1 MKKLV
6 LVVLAA
12 VFALGLSFADGITFG
27 SWGRG
32 IFIGAANAL
41 VKGDGE
47 TSSSNKVVTGTHQS
61 WGGAGPRV
69 GLSIQGSSEKLG
81 FNLDIDANG
90 TKFELGGN
98 ADIWIKPIEQIKLV
112 FGKMDHNE
120 LRGDATFGLW
130 DWDRIGVIGK
140 TDEEGWTFPDIFDV
154 NGFSAIFYP
163 IEGLT
168 LGFAVPIDL
177 DNDKP
182 KTLPDAYIH
191 GAKYGAAYTIAN
203 IGTIKAGAV
212 TKPFPAADATA
223 DADVSAR
230 KVYTSNAGAKSIL
243 DIVASFDFTLV
254 DNLLVSVGTAIPTYS
269 YVDTNKKSSTD
280 IRAYGRYEIDS
291 FKIHALAGTRI
302 GTYDNNTSNTQRSGG
317 QFGFRVGA
325 GVDYAFENSIGLFA
339 DLQYA
344 NGIWMAND
352 SSVNKDA
359 FTFGLGVT
367 KEFSNGLI
375 GIAFEATTN
384 GGNSTYS
391 RYKQEKLETFA
402 WEIPIRF
409 EYSF

>member
-12 VFALGLSFADGITFG
+12 VFAAGLSFADGITFG

-32 IFIGAANAL
+32 IFIGAANAY
-41 VKGDGE
+41 VTGDGE
-47 TSSSNKVVTGTHQS
+47 TSPSNKVVTGTHQS

-69 GLSIQGSSEKLG
+69 GLSIQGSSEKVG
-81 FNLDIDANG
+81 FNLDFFADG
-90 TKFELGGN
+90 TNAGLGDN
-98 ADIWIKPIEQIKLV
+98 ADLWIKPIEQIKLV

-120 LRGDATFGLW
+120 LRGDAVFGLW

-154 NGFSAIFYP
+154 QGFSAIFYP
-163 IEGLT
+163 IEGLSF
-168 LGFAVPIDL
+168 GFAVPIDL
-177 DNDKP
+177 TAESSGASKA
-182 KTLPDAYIH
+182 KTLTDAYIH

-203 IGTIKAGAV
+203 LGTIKAGAV
-212 TKPFPAADATA
+212 TKSVSDTGAA
-223 DADVSAR
+223 
-230 KVYTSNAGAKSIL
+230 YLSNSGAISIL

-254 DNLLVSVGTAIPTYS
+254 DNLLVSVGTVIPAYS
-269 YVDTNKKSSTD
+269 YVAANKKSSTD

-302 GTYDNNTSNTQRSGG
+302 GTYDDNANNVRSEG
-317 QFGFRVGA
+317 QFGFTVAA
-325 GVDYAFENSIGLFA
+325 GLDYAFENSVGLFA
-339 DLQYA
+339 DIHYA

-352 SSVNKDA
+352 SSANKDA
-359 FTFGLGVT
+359 LTFGLGVT
-367 KEFSNGLI
+367 KGFSNGLI

-384 GGNSTYS
+384 GGNSGYS
-391 RYKQEKLETFA
+391 RYTQEKPETFA

>member
-12 VFALGLSFADGITFG
+12 VFAVGLSFADGITFS

-32 IFIGAANAL
+32 IFIGAANAY
-41 VKGDGE
+41 VQGDGE
-47 TSSSNKVVTGTHQS
+47 TASSNKVITGTHQS

-81 FNLDIDANG
+81 FNLDIAADG
-90 TKFELGGN
+90 TNFGLGDN

-120 LRGDATFGLW
+120 LRGDASFGLW

-168 LGFAVPIDL
+168 LGFAVPLDL
-177 DNDKP
+177 EHEGDKEKP
-182 KTLPDAYIH
+182 KAITDAYIH
-191 GAKYGAAYTIAN
+191 GAKYGASYTIAN
-203 IGTIKAGAV
+203 VGTIKAGAV
-212 TKPFPAADATA
+212 TKSLSDAS
-223 DADVSAR
+223 SA
-230 KVYTSNAGAKSIL
+230 YTSNSGAISIL

-254 DNLLVSVGTAIPTYS
+254 DNLLVSVGTVIPAYS
-269 YVDTNKKSSTD
+269 YVETNKKSSTD

-302 GTYDNNTSNTQRSGG
+302 GTYDDNASNVQSGG
-317 QFGFRVGA
+317 QFGFRVGT
-325 GVDYAFENSIGLFA
+325 GVDYAFANSIGLFA

-352 SSVNKDA
+352 SSANKDA

-367 KEFSNGLI
+367 KGFSNGLI

-384 GGNSTYS
+384 GENYS
-391 RYKQEKLETFA
+391 RYTQEKKAGTFA